1 MATPEETMPPT
12 NIVLTPIGS
21 GGDVH
26 PFIGV
31 GRALRGRGHDV
42 TVITSE
48 PFREI
53 IENAGLRFVQH
64 MSEAEIFRLIDNP
77 DIWHPVKGLRLL
89 LRLGADIMR
98 EGHEILRRNCDPDRS
113 VFVAHTVAFSTRVF
127 AEQHER
133 PVATVHLQPGVFR
146 SVVAPAAYAPGK
158 NPGWMPV
165 PVQKLMWRMVDRWI
179 IDPLIAPELNG
190 LRADV
195 GLGSVRRPF
204 KDWIHSPQCTI
215 GLFPSWFGPP
225 ASDWPKRVHLPG
237 FVLYDQ
243 REQQELSPQ
252 LEAFLDAGDP
262 PIVFTPGTAHMHARD
277 FLQAG
282 IEASAI
288 MGRRALLATMHADHV
303 PADLPDHV
311 RHVEYAPFSLLLPRC
326 AAIVH
331 HGGIGT
337 CAQGLAAGIP
347 QLAMPMGFDQPDN
360 ATHLRRLGVG
370 SWVIPKKFTGPR
382 VAAALTDLLT
392 DRRVDAECKRW
403 KAEMANGDPVGKT
416 CEVIEGLI

>member
-1 MATPEETMPPT
+1 MPPT

-26 PFIGV
+26 PFVGV
-31 GRALRGRGHDV
+31 GRALRERGHDV

-53 IENAGLRFVQH
+53 IENAGLRFIQH
-64 MSEAEIFRLIDNP
+64 MSEEEIFRLIDNP

-98 EGHEILRRNCDPDRS
+98 EGYEILRHNCDPDRS

-127 AEQHER
+127 AEQHQR

-146 SVVAPAAYAPGK
+146 SFVAPAAYAPGR
-158 NPGWMPV
+158 NAGWMPV
-165 PVQKLMWRMVDRWI
+165 PLQQLMWRMVDRWI
-179 IDPLIAPELNG
+179 IDPLIAPELNR
-190 LRADV
+190 LRAEV

-252 LEAFLDAGDP
+252 LEAFLAAGDP

-326 AAIVH
+326 SAIVH

-347 QLAMPMGFDQPDN
+347 QLTMPMGFDQPDN

-370 SWVIPKKFTGPR
+370 SWIVPSKFTGAR
-382 VAAALTDLLT
+382 VAAALTDLLA
-392 DRRVDAECKRW
+392 DGRVCVECKRW
-403 KAEMANGDPVGKT
+403 KAEMENGDPVGKT
-416 CEVIEGLI
+416 CEVIEQLI

>member
-1 MATPEETMPPT
+1 MPPT

-26 PFIGV
+26 PFVGV
-31 GRALRGRGHDV
+31 GRALRERGHDV

-190 LRADV
+190 LRAEV

-347 QLAMPMGFDQPDN
+347 QLTMPMGFDQPDN

-370 SWVIPKKFTGPR
+370 SWVVPKKFTGPR
-382 VAAALTDLLT
+382 VATALTDLLT
-392 DRRVDAECKRW
+392 DGRVRVDCNRW
-403 KAEMANGDPVGKT
+403 KAEMANGDPVGRT